1 MTGDPAVYQALETV
15 SASDLRRAETYAL
28 PFALIVLV
36 LVFGSVVAAALPV
49 VGGGMAVTV
58 TLGVLYLLA
67 QRFSLSIFT
76 MNVASLLG
84 LAVGIDYSLFIV
96 GRFREELAV
105 GGASPSPSRRRSPTP
120 DGRSSSAASP

>member
-1 MTGDPAVYQALETV
+1 M

-36 LVFGSVVAAALPV
+36 IVFGSVVAAALPV
-49 VGGGMAVTV
+49 IGGGMAVTV

-67 QRFSLSIFT
+67 QRLSLSIFT

-96 GRFREELAV
+96 GRFREELAHGADV
-105 GGASPSPSRRRSPTP
+105 AAGGRDRRSPTP